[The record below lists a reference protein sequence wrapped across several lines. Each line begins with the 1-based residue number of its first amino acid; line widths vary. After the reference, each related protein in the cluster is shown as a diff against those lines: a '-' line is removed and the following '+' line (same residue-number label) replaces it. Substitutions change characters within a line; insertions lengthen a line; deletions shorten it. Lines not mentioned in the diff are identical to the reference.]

1 MSFRK
6 LVVVSTTCILVSG
19 NALAQAGDSQNA
31 GDRNP
36 ALEWAKQAEVDQY
49 AYKVAADRDAELK
62 RWCETGFGPLNRC
75 MAMQLP
81 AGKGAS
87 GAATATTAAPTPA
100 TASAPPPAMPSTQ
113 TAGHREADDAPRE
126 VQAPTV
132 REVTVWG
139 KSETAALV
147 FPDGSEQR
155 VKRGDRLSD
164 ASKATVVA
172 VSVRDGVQ
180 VRTESGGIV
189 TLRNRR
195 AGNGQALRT
204 PAPVQRTAMAR
215 PSSSLLASPPR

>member
-1 MSFRK
+1 MSFHK
-6 LVVVSTTCILVSG
+6 LVVVTTTFILVSG
-19 NALAQAGDSQNA
+19 HALAQDGDSQSVA
-31 GDRNP
+31 GGRNP

-49 AYKVAADRDAELK
+49 AFKVAADRDAELK
-62 RWCETGFGPLNRC
+62 RWCETGFGPINRC

-81 AGKGAS
+81 SGKGA
-87 GAATATTAAPTPA
+87 AMATTGAPTPA
-100 TASAPPPAMPSTQ
+100 TASAPPPAASTQ
-113 TAGHREADDAPRE
+113 TVVHREADDAPRE

-155 VKRGDRLSD
+155 VKKGDTLSD

-172 VSVRDGVQ
+172 VSVRHGVQ
-180 VRTESGGIV
+180 VRTETGSVV

-204 PAPVQRTAMAR
+204 PAPVQRAPYAMAR